1 MSDTNWA
8 ACKWAGATRIVGN
21 RLLLRQLTENREWL
35 WGWPWPWHLSASLL
49 RFGHKLA
56 RTVMEPKKKWHQL
69 QIELNTIF
77 DETKMWSSARLLL
90 LVHYKKGLKHIE
102 KTINWMMMLSHY
114 FYWSRH
120 SLLFYNFNFSIAV
133 EVKSTLKKYCL
144 MSPQLRRLCQCG
156 WMLSHSIVSSPRW
169 HNLAAF
175 HCQNFGELEESSSIY
190 VVYSVED

>member
-21 RLLLRQLTENREWL
+21 RLSLRQLTENREWL
-35 WGWPWPWHLSASLL
+35 WGWPWPWDLSASLL

-56 RTVMEPKKKWHQL
+56 RAVMEPKKKWHQL

-102 KTINWMMMLSHY
+102 KTSNWMMLSHS
-114 FYWSRH
+114 FDRSRN

-133 EVKSTLKKYCL
+133 EVKSTLKKTLFDVPY
-144 MSPQLRRLCQCG
+144 SSAGFASG

-169 HNLAAF
+169 HNLTAF
-175 HCQNFGELEESSSIY
+175 YCQNFGELEESSSIY
-190 VVYSVED
+190 VV